1 MIGASYVICND
12 YEFEVIRQ
20 KTGLDEDAVV
30 EKGGALIVTSGENGC
45 TDP

>member
-1 MIGASYVICND
+1 MNCATGLVGASIVICND

-30 EKGGALIVTSGENGC
+30 
-45 TDP
+45 